1 METNKAITVMQE
13 RAGSLLEQGDH
24 IGAVKVVELLNYGY
38 ILKLKLTRCTKTWDV
53 SVREESNF

>member
-24 IGAVKVVELLNYGY
+24 IGVVKVVELLNYGY
-38 ILKLKLTRCTKTWDV
+38 ILKLKLTRCTKT
-53 SVREESNF
+53 